1 MKRSEL
7 LQKIKTK
14 VKSFEYTDFDE
25 INFRLMKDENGNL
38 IGDSMLVSTRDK
50 HPWIIPAD
58 YGVGIKIKQD
68 EKEYISTKY
77 KSNNNYKRCNIE
89 VTDFSFMGNHHCYGK
104 VTVENTKWINTETG
118 SSLFTSVLD
127 RLYPEATSNLQWDV
141 CRMLFEED
149 ITNGKGDWTE
159 YEAHYPTE
167 RFESF
172 DELLM
177 VSIYTIV
184 ARIQGPIKI
193 QNSSYIC
200 EESDKNILV
209 TIDENENVTL
219 RSDIKKLIFK
229 KNN

>member
-14 VKSFEYTDFDE
+14 VKSFKYTDFDE
-25 INFRLMKDENGNL
+25 IKFRLMKDEHGNL
-38 IGDSMLVSTRDK
+38 IGDSMLVSARDK
-50 HPWIIPAD
+50 HPWIIPTD

-77 KSNNNYKRCNIE
+77 NPTNNYKRCNIE
-89 VTDFSFMGNHHCYGK
+89 VTDFRFSGNHHCYGK
-104 VTVENTKWINTETG
+104 VTVDNTTWVNTETG
-118 SSLFTSVLD
+118 TSMYSSGLD
-127 RLYPEATSNLQWDV
+127 KLYPEATSCLHWNI

-149 ITNGKGDWTE
+149 IINGKGDWTE

-177 VSIYTIV
+177 VAIYTILV
-184 ARIQGPIKI
+184 RIQGPVKI
-193 QNSSYIC
+193 QQSSYC
-200 EESDKNILV
+200 CDEPDKNLLV
-209 TIDENENVTL
+209 RIDENENVTL
-219 RSDIKKLIFK
+219 RSDIKKMIFK
-229 KNN
+229 E

>member
-25 INFRLMKDENGNL
+25 IKFRLMKDEHGNL
-38 IGDSMLVSTRDK
+38 IGDSMLVSARDK
-50 HPWIIPAD
+50 HPWIIPVD
-58 YGVGIKIKQD
+58 YGVGIKIKQG

-77 KSNNNYKRCNIE
+77 RPNNIYKRCNIE
-89 VTDFSFMGNHHCYGK
+89 VTDFRFFGNNHCYGK
-104 VTVENTKWINTETG
+104 VTVDNTTWVNTETG
-118 SSLFTSVLD
+118 TSMYTSVLD
-127 RLYPEATSNLQWDV
+127 KLYPEATSCLHWNV

-177 VSIYTIV
+177 VAIYTIIV
-184 ARIQGPIKI
+184 RIQGPVKI
-193 QNSSYIC
+193 QQSSYC
-200 EESDKNILV
+200 YDEPDKNLLV
-209 TIDENENVTL
+209 IIDENENVTL
-219 RSDIKKLIFK
+219 RSDIKKMIFK
-229 KNN
+229 E